1 MRKIFLLI
9 FFVLVLV
16 NIESQAASRRGRAPK
31 NGETGWV
38 VKQLDGEKLV
48 WYSFRGEMYGVQQF
62 INVLSLDLNCKDYE
76 LDFVVLDKIDSL
88 SSVATKH
95 NAVVGINATYESDA
109 SFLKADGKVYSD
121 ITLPSDHLRYWKHE
135 GAIGY
140 DGKTVEIAYG
150 NKATYLENRMPN
162 LFSCSPMLID
172 NYKLVGSTFVGDLT
186 NVDVSQLPSE
196 DYRRHQSVRHPRTAV
211 ALTRSNRLLLVTV
224 DGRSVNSAGMSA
236 KELTEFLAKWF
247 NPRYALNLDGGG
259 STTMYIKGSGESL
272 TDVVNYPT
280 DNRRYDHYGQ
290 RRVVTHILV
299 KRKKQ

>member
-1 MRKIFLLI
+1 MKRIIILLL
-9 FFVLVLV
+9 FVLAFA
-16 NIESQAASRRGRAPK
+16 NTESKASSRKERAPK
-31 NGETGWV
+31 NGEAGWV

-48 WYSFRGEMYGVQQF
+48 WYSFRGEMYDAPQF

-76 LDFVVLDKIDSL
+76 LNFVVLDRGDSL

-95 NAVVGINATYESDA
+95 NAVVGINAAYEWDA
-109 SFLKADGKVYSD
+109 SFIKADGKVYSD
-121 ITLPSDHLRYWKHE
+121 ITLPSDHLRFWKHE

-140 DGKTVEIAYG
+140 DGKKIEIAYG
-150 NKATYLENRMPN
+150 NKKTYLKNKMPN

-172 NYKLVGSTFVGDLT
+172 NYKPVGSTFVGDLT
-186 NVDVSQLPSE
+186 GVNVKRLPSE

-211 ALTRSNRLLLVTV
+211 ALTRSNRLLLITV

-236 KELTEFLAKWF
+236 KELTEFLEKWF
-247 NPRYALNLDGGG
+247 NPSHALNMDGGG

-280 DNRRYDHYGQ
+280 DNKRYDHYGQ
-290 RRVVTHILV
+290 RRVSTHFLV
-299 KRKKQ
+299 KRKK